1 MNYLRNGKLL
11 LPNDSMIRKE
21 LLEEAMFYQIQGI
34 IIQLEEK
41 MFQTSLILKDEKHC
55 SALMSWLPPNASCS
69 LLYQTSA
76 NGTTPD
82 DFHRC
87 CDNKGPTLVVVK
99 SDQYIF
105 GGYTSQSWELAAE
118 GNFSVSLLKYTVK
131 TSYNCSK
138 LKTCDV
144 DLVSYL
150 RLQTPPH
157 VSFLKGATRGF
168 FFQVCHLQSVLILN
182 HPRPRGVRTPH
193 FK

>member
-34 IIQLEEK
+34 IVQLEEK
-41 MFQTSLILKDEKHC
+41 MFKTSLILKDEKHR

-69 LLYQTSA
+69 LLFQTSA
-76 NGTTPD
+76 NGATPD

-105 GGYTSQSWELAAE
+105 GGYTSQSWELVAE
-118 GNFSVSLLKYTVK
+118 GNLSVNLLKYTVK
-131 TSYNCSK
+131 TSYSCS
-138 LKTCDV
+138 
-144 DLVSYL
+144 
-150 RLQTPPH
+150 
-157 VSFLKGATRGF
+157 
-168 FFQVCHLQSVLILN
+168 
-182 HPRPRGVRTPH
+182 
-193 FK
+193 

>member
-34 IIQLEEK
+34 IIQLKSE
-41 MFQTSLILKDEKHC
+41 MFKTSLIIKDEKHR
-55 SALMSWLPPNASCS
+55 SALMSWLPSNASCS

-99 SDQYIF
+99 SEQYIF
-105 GGYTSQSWELAAE
+105 GGYTSQSWELAE

-131 TSYNCSK
+131 NSYICAK
-138 LKTCDV
+138 LKTCK
-144 DLVSYL
+144 S
-150 RLQTPPH
+150 
-157 VSFLKGATRGF
+157 G
-168 FFQVCHLQSVLILN
+168 II
-182 HPRPRGVRTPH
+182 
-193 FK
+193 FKT